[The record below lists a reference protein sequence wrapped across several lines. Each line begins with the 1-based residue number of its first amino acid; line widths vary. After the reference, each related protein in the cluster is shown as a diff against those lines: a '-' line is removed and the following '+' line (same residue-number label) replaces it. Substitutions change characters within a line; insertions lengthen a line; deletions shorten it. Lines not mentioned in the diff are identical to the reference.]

1 MNRLVT
7 MLRQRSITAEVIGA
21 IAITIADVTMVT
33 EATMTGTMVDA
44 DS

>member
-21 IAITIADVTMVT
+21 IVITIAEVMIT

>member
-7 MLRQRSITAEVIGA
+7 MLRQPSITAEVIGA
-21 IAITIADVTMVT
+21 IVITIAEVMIT

>member
-1 MNRLVT
+1 MNRRVT
-7 MLRQRSITAEVIGA
+7 TLRQRSITAEVIGA
-21 IAITIADVTMVT
+21 IAMTIADVMIT

>member
-1 MNRLVT
+1 

-21 IAITIADVTMVT
+21 IVITIADVTIII